1 MENFEIGDI
10 VKSKFSGDRFLVLGV
25 VNNLESL
32 GHLRSYYQ
40 NDKNL
45 SPENF
50 IEVLNLDDYDRQPYP
65 VIKSQMTLVKR
76 ENLPL
81 EERVNMTTKKRREYE
96 IKRES
101 NALER
106 QRASNAFERQRASN
120 ALERQRLENI
130 NERKRLYAPS
140 VLERLWRER
149 DKKISEEQKQIPKR
163 LKLENSLVRAFR
175 TEKNQLPINQIPM
188 RFKLEN
194 SLARVFNPFSAG
206 TKAPKTRKSRKARKT
221 RKSRKNQRV

>member
-10 VKSKFSGDRFLVLGV
+10 VKSKFSGDQFLVLGI

-45 SPENF
+45 SPEDF

-65 VIKSQMTLVKR
+65 VIKSHMTLVKR

-81 EERVNMTTKKRREYE
+81 EERVNMATKKRREYE
-96 IKRES
+96 IK
-101 NALER
+101 
-106 QRASNAFERQRASN
+106 RASN

-130 NERKRLYAPS
+130 NKRKRLYAPS

-206 TKAPKTRKSRKARKT
+206 KKVPKTRKSRKAQKM

>member
-10 VKSKFSGDRFLVLGV
+10 VKSKFSGDQFLVLGV

-65 VIKSQMTLVKR
+65 VYKGQMTLVKR

-96 IKRES
+96 IKR
-101 NALER
+101 
-106 QRASNAFERQRASN
+106 ASN

-130 NERKRLYAPS
+130 NERKRMYAPT

-188 RFKLEN
+188 RLKLEN

-206 TKAPKTRKSRKARKT
+206 TKQPKTRKSRKARKT